1 MPKPINIEWR
11 SYDTNELTVTYAEH
25 VGPIFKDAVRSPT
38 CMACWCDQRH
48 AVKCSIDITA
58 AYRNLT
64 RNLAAVVMAAAVAQE
79 ARELARPAVDDAHYE
94 HRNEM
99 YR

>member
-11 SYDTNELTVTYAEH
+11 AYDTNELTVTYAEH
-25 VGPIFKDAVRSPT
+25 VGPIRTERDGYAFCDA
-38 CMACWCDQRH
+38 CDMADGGECTIH
-48 AVKCSIDITA
+48 ITA

-79 ARELARPAVDDAHYE
+79 ARELARSAVDDAHYE

>member
-1 MPKPINIEWR
+1 MPPILSIEWR

-25 VGPIFKDAVRSPT
+25 VGPIGDDACEACWTTPNYSPT
-38 CMACWCDQRH
+38 
-48 AVKCSIDITA
+48 CSIDITA

-64 RNLAAVVMAAAVAQE
+64 RNLAAVVMAAAVAQGE
-79 ARELARPAVDDAHYE
+79 RERIGAELASADVNYE